1 MAATLTEAPTGV
13 NSKYTPLA
21 GVPSRSHLGAGMGRW
36 VAVLLAAGFIVS
48 LLVVGSGVLTRKDGT
63 QQGGVVGL
71 LH

>member
-1 MAATLTEAPTGV
+1 
-13 NSKYTPLA
+13 
-21 GVPSRSHLGAGMGRW
+21 MGRW
-36 VAVLLAAGFIVS
+36 VAVVLAAGFIVS